1 MNTAV
6 RSIALFLV
14 SAAGAQAGSWLL
26 MEQACHDA
34 FAVPDRFR
42 VEDCIIKFLG
52 LDPVHLTFNNIAP
65 GSGPGFGLVAQKL
78 IPADQV
84 QHQFSA
90 TGVVSTKGFFFAQGM
105 YTVHFP
111 AIGQWD
117 PLTSTL
123 KDVAT
128 VSLYAR
134 RMDLREQDFYGIGAG
149 TSLAGLAEYSQRQTS
164 AGLAAN
170 YPLTRWMVA
179 GGTVQ
184 YLQPRVGR
192 PADPAAIAMD
202 ARYNEQ
208 TAPGLQQQPD
218 YANYEFHL
226 QLRSPAQPPFQQGL
240 TAGYAWYHDLDS
252 GRYTFRRLS
261 LSGFRSF
268 DFLRSYPTGPAAP
281 KRAFAQNLLCSP
293 QRATGRC
300 SLGTLTFTG
309 RASFSDHSAS
319 AAVPFYLQETMGGSD
334 INGNDSL
341 RAFRDY
347 RFRAPNLLLL
357 QAEVR
362 HEIWGP
368 LGILGFYEAGK
379 VEQFRSAI
387 DFTGLR
393 HDIGLGLYF
402 QVADKVVLR
411 AFVGFGSGE
420 GSRPNA
426 KALNA
431 F

>member
-1 MNTAV
+1 MTSSI
-6 RSIALFLV
+6 RSVALLLV
-14 SAAGAQAGSWLL
+14 SAAGAHAGSWLL
-26 MEQACHDA
+26 MEQACHNA
-34 FAVPDRFR
+34 FAAPDRFR
-42 VEDCIIKFLG
+42 IEDCFIKFLG
-52 LDPVHLTFNNIAP
+52 LDPVHPTFNNIAP

-84 QHQFSA
+84 QHLFTA
-90 TGVVSTKGFFFAQGM
+90 TGVVSTKGFYFAQGM

-128 VSLYAR
+128 VSVYAR
-134 RMDLREQDFYGIGAG
+134 RMDLREQDFYGIGAS
-149 TSLAGLAEYSQRQTS
+149 TALAGLAEYSQRQTS
-164 AGLAAN
+164 AGLSAT
-170 YPLTRWMVA
+170 YPLTKWMVA

-184 YLQPRVGR
+184 FLQPRIGR
-192 PADPAAIAMD
+192 PADDAAVPID
-202 ARYNEQ
+202 ARYTEQ
-208 TAPGLQQQPD
+208 TAPGFFHQPN

-226 QLRSPAQPPFQQGL
+226 QLRSPEQPPFRQGL

-261 LSGFRSF
+261 LSAFRSF
-268 DFLRSYPTGPAAP
+268 EFLRSYSAGPASP
-281 KRAFAQNLLCSP
+281 KRTFAQNLLCSP

-300 SLGTLTFTG
+300 SLGTLTFSG
-309 RASFSDHSAS
+309 RASFSDHAAS
-319 AAVPFYLQETMGGSD
+319 AVVPFYLQQTLGGSD
-334 INGNDSL
+334 INGNDAL
-341 RAFRDY
+341 RGFRDY

-357 QAEVR
+357 QAEAR

-368 LGILGFYEAGK
+368 LGVMGFYEAGK

-387 DFTGLR
+387 DFSGLR
-393 HDIGLGLYF
+393 HDIGLGVYF

-411 AFVGFGSGE
+411 AFIAFGTGE
-420 GSRPNA
+420 GSRLNA